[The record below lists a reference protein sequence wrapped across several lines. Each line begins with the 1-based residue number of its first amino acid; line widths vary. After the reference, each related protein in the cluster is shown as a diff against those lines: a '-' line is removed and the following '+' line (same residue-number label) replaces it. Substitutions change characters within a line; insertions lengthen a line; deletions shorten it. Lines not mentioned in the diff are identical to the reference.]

1 MIDIKVLLDTQAD
14 GVIYAW
20 GTYYTSDNVVDIDE
34 GELKKIVAGASKLV
48 DGKIVVD
55 QQRVADLYPADV
67 MPTPSPEQ
75 QMIAA
80 LYARVTKL
88 EDGGKDE

>member
-1 MIDIKVLLDTQAD
+1 MKVRLDTQAD
-14 GVIYAW
+14 GFIYAW
-20 GTYYTSDNVVDIDE
+20 GTDYTGDNVVDIDE
-34 GELKKIVAGASKLV
+34 NELKKIVAGASKLV

-55 QQRVADLYPADV
+55 QQRVTDLYPADV

-88 EDGGKDE
+88 EDGGKNE

>member
-1 MIDIKVLLDTQAD
+1 MKVRLDTQAD
-14 GVIYAW
+14 GFIYAW
-20 GTYYTSDNVVDIDE
+20 GTDYTGDNVVDIDE
-34 GELKKIVAGASKLV
+34 NELKKIVAGASKLV

-55 QQRVADLYPADV
+55 QQRVTDLYPADP

-80 LYARVTKL
+80 LYARVTKI
-88 EDGGKDE
+88 EDGGKNE

>member
-1 MIDIKVLLDTQAD
+1 MKVRLDTQAD
-14 GVIYAW
+14 GFIYAW
-20 GTYYTSDNVVDIDE
+20 GTDYTSDNVVDIDE
-34 GELKKIVAGASKLV
+34 NELKKIVAGASKLV

-55 QQRVADLYPADV
+55 QQRVADLYPTDV

-80 LYARVTKL
+80 NTLELAKL
-88 EDGGKDE
+88 KAVISSD

>member
-1 MIDIKVLLDTQAD
+1 MKVRLDTQAD
-14 GVIYAW
+14 GFIYAW
-20 GTYYTSDNVVDIDE
+20 GTDYTGDNVVDIDE
-34 GELKKIVAGASKLV
+34 NELKKIVAGASKLV

-55 QQRVADLYPADV
+55 QQRVTDLYPADV

-80 LYARVTKL
+80 LYARVTKI
-88 EDGGKDE
+88 EDGGKNE

>member
-1 MIDIKVLLDTQAD
+1 MKVRLDTQAD
-14 GVIYAW
+14 GFIYAW
-20 GTYYTSDNVVDIDE
+20 GTDYTSDNVVDIDE
-34 GELKKIVAGASKLV
+34 NELKKIVAGASKLV

-55 QQRVADLYPADV
+55 QQRVTDLYPADV
-67 MPTPSPEQ
+67 MPTPSPEH

-88 EDGGKDE
+88 EDGGKNE

>member
-1 MIDIKVLLDTQAD
+1 MKVRLDTQAD
-14 GVIYAW
+14 GFIYAW
-20 GTYYTSDNVVDIDE
+20 GTDYTSDNVVDIDE
-34 GELKKIVAGASKLV
+34 DELKKIVAGASKLV

-55 QQRVADLYPADV
+55 QQRVTDLYPTDA

-88 EDGGKDE
+88 EDGEGNE

>member
-1 MIDIKVLLDTQAD
+1 MKVRLDTQAD
-14 GVIYAW
+14 GFIYAW
-20 GTYYTSDNVVDIDE
+20 GTDYTSDNVVDIDE
-34 GELKKIVAGASKLV
+34 NELKKIVAGASKLV

-55 QQRVADLYPADV
+55 QQRVTDLYPADA

-80 LYARVTKL
+80 LTL
-88 EDGGKDE
+88 EVAQMKAAKSSD

>member
-1 MIDIKVLLDTQAD
+1 MKVRLDTQAD
-14 GVIYAW
+14 GFIYAW
-20 GTYYTSDNVVDIDE
+20 GTDYTSDNVVDIDE
-34 GELKKIVAGASKLV
+34 NELKKIVAGASKLV
-48 DGKIVVD
+48 DGKVVVD

-88 EDGGKDE
+88 EDGGKNE

>member
-1 MIDIKVLLDTQAD
+1 MKVRLDTQAD
-14 GVIYAW
+14 GFIYAW
-20 GTYYTSDNVVDIDE
+20 GTDYTSDNVFDIDE
-34 GELKKIVAGASKLV
+34 NELKNIVAGASKLV

-55 QQRVADLYPADV
+55 QQRVTDLYPADV

-88 EDGGKDE
+88 EDGEGNE

>member
-1 MIDIKVLLDTQAD
+1 MKVRLDTQAD
-14 GVIYAW
+14 GFIYAW
-20 GTYYTSDNVVDIDE
+20 GTDYTSDNVVDIDE
-34 GELKKIVAGASKLV
+34 NELKKIVAGASKLV

-55 QQRVADLYPADV
+55 QQRVADLYPADA

-80 LYARVTKL
+80 LTL
-88 EDGGKDE
+88 EVAQMKAAKSSD